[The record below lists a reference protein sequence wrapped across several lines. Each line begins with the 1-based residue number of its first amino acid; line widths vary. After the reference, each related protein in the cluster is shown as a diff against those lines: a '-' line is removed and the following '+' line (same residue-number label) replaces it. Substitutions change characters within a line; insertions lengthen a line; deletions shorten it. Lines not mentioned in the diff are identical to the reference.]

1 MRQFVNVMKLNVG
14 LYIPGMGIVNA
25 PKRIYWVSNSKWQ
38 GWLINPYEGQRERYP
53 VRNVDECGIMYVKAI
68 RALSANDK
76 PLRNARLIETRE
88 RTSKTFP
95 VGLAGVSVTVY
106 DYLRVDGTTSQR
118 LFVRANGFGILGT
131 KAWRVTQ
138 GKTLGHFIQ
147 MGLDYR
153 RRAIDLWHQTH
164 EMTVED
170 ATTPRDLVM

>member
-38 GWLINPYEGQRERYP
+38 GWLIDPYEGQRERYP

-88 RTSKTFP
+88 RRSKTFS
-95 VGLAGVSVTVY
+95 VGLAGVSVIFREH
-106 DYLRVDGTTSQR
+106 LRADKTIRESVC
-118 LFVRANGFGILGT
+118 VEVKGFGLLGRRSWSVVD
-131 KAWRVTQ
+131 KP
-138 GKTLGHFIQ
+138 LGHFIQ

-153 RRAIDLWHQTH
+153 RRAIDLWHETH

-170 ATTPRDLVM
+170 ATTPRDLVK